1 MIEPIE
7 KDLELNAVAYAFSK
21 ILQPEPTNFNS
32 SFGDR
37 ELLSF
42 VCFTSEA
49 TTETKK
55 ENFPW
60 CERFHILL
68 VAFRNTT
75 TYREG
80 ETRRKLDLID
90 EEARVFW
97 GSDVKTKHRR
107 LTNLAFMRLV
117 LGADRAV
124 RHICI
129 RCMGI
134 EFLCKTII
142 DWVSNESVGF
152 PAFNFVV
159 RVTNFV
165 AASCHSKNSSLSH
178 VSLYRQLQTS
188 WLDML
193 RQFFFAIV

>member
-1 MIEPIE
+1 MHFLRSCSLNQQTLTVPSGIVNSFPSSASPQRQPRKRKKKTFPGV
-7 KDLELNAVAYAFSK
+7 KD
-21 ILQPEPTNFNS
+21 
-32 SFGDR
+32 
-37 ELLSF
+37 
-42 VCFTSEA
+42 FTSFWWHSG
-49 TTETKK
+49 TQQL
-55 ENFPW
+55 N
-60 CERFHILL
+60 
-68 VAFRNTT
+68 
-75 TYREG
+75 YREG